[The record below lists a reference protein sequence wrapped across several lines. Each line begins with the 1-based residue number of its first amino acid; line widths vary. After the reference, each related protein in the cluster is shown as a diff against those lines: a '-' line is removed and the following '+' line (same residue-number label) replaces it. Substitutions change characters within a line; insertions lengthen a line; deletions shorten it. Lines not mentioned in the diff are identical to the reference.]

1 MTAVDLG
8 GGGIANNKH
17 ARQQSSFS
25 EDREEGLSGSSPN
38 FGVSGFGSRVQGKPN
53 GGGGGGG
60 VQQTPVWGQMRPGDK
75 GKGKGK

>member
-1 MTAVDLG
+1 L
-8 GGGIANNKH
+8 
-17 ARQQSSFS
+17 S
-25 EDREEGLSGSSPN
+25 ESAPN

-53 GGGGGGG
+53 GVGGG